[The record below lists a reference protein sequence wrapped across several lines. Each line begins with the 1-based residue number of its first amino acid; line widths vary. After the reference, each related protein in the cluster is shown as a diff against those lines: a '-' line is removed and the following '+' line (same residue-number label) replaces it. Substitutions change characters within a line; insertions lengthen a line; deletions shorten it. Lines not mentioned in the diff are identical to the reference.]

1 MASRQYFSMST
12 LVLAL
17 GFGCLTFAPRTMV
30 AADMAQ
36 TKARPAPSIVVGA
49 NMLVSRDGDF
59 PHMELAAAAN
69 PRNPKNLVGGAIT
82 AARGEGGFACR
93 TYASTDG
100 GSTWTASEFPNSSNS
115 VAPTRQSA
123 SACTALPIFRRSHSL
138 KTITGMCAA
147 GSSFIAPRM
156 AARHGRS
163 RPISATPMITR
174 S

>member
-1 MASRQYFSMST
+1 MESRQYLSMSP
-12 LVLAL
+12 LVFAL
-17 GFGCLTFAPRTMV
+17 VFGWMAFASSIMT

-36 TKARPAPSIVVGA
+36 TKAQPAPNIVVGA

-100 GSTWTASEFPNSSNS
+100 GSTWTASEFPEQLEFGGADPA
-115 VAPTRQSA
+115 VDFGLHGTAYFSA
-123 SACTALPIFRRSHSL
+123 LAFVKDDNGNVRGALFFYRSQD
-138 KTITGMCAA
+138 
-147 GSSFIAPRM
+147 
-156 AARHGRS
+156 
-163 RPISATPMITR
+163 
-174 S
+174 